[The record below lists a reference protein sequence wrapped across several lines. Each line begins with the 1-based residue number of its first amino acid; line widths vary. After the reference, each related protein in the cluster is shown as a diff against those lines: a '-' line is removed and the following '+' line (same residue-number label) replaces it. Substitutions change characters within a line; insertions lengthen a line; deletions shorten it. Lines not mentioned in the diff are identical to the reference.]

1 MFKHKILFQCS
12 FDVFDPE
19 RDIFFTVRKM
29 SRGKNCQ
36 RIPLGHREGWAAE
49 FLPPPCRPST
59 TTEAPVRVGR
69 LNGAEECYEKLLK
82 RSEPW
87 SLSRANKSRQQC
99 DAPRGILKRGA
110 LGFIQTFAMRGSDS
124 LTHEGPPSSLS
135 SQHRRFNST
144 STQCKSMFRKDRKS
158 LLAMGFFSQDIKLFF
173 FFWAIGLSN
182 KL

>member
-36 RIPLGHREGWAAE
+36 RIPLGHREGWAVE
-49 FLPPPCRPST
+49 FLSPPRRPST

-110 LGFIQTFAMRGSDS
+110 LGLIQTFEMRGSDS
-124 LTHEGPPSSLS
+124 LTHEGPHSSLS

-144 STQCKSMFRKDRKS
+144 STQCKSMFRKDCKS
-158 LLAMGFFSQDIKLFF
+158 LLAMFFFSPRYKTFF
-173 FFWAIGLSN
+173 FFLGHWI
-182 KL
+182 K

>member
-12 FDVFDPE
+12 FDVFDHE
-19 RDIFFTVRKM
+19 RDIFITVTQM

-49 FLPPPCRPST
+49 FLPPPRRPST

-82 RSEPW
+82 RSELW
-87 SLSRANKSRQQC
+87 SLSRANQSRQQC

-110 LGFIQTFAMRGSDS
+110 LGLIHTFAMRGSDS
-124 LTHEGPPSSLS
+124 LTHEGPPSSLG
-135 SQHRRFNST
+135 SQHWPFNST
-144 STQCKSMFRKDRKS
+144 STQCKSMFRKDCKS
-158 LLAMGFFSQDIKLFF
+158 LVAMVFSPRYET
-173 FFWAIGLSN
+173 FWGGGALD
-182 KL
+182 